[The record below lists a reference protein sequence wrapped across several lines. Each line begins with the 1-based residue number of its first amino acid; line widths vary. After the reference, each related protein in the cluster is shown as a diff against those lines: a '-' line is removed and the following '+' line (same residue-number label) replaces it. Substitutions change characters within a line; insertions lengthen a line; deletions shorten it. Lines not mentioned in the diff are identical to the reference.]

1 MDRIMKRIVILVVS
15 AFFIFIWGCE
25 EQEIGYLDTTHAEYI
40 PDSVVFKAVLDP
52 DNRQDAQKIKFEVPF
67 QSPSM
72 QKVSGSPVVE
82 YQIDRIDCNDGVKDA
97 VNQFGIRGKGIIELP
112 YNHTV
117 PVGRYIFSIRVSN
130 EGHSHVLDSVLTVVV
145 Q

>member
-1 MDRIMKRIVILVVS
+1 MKRITILLVA
-15 AFFIFIWGCE
+15 AFFIFMWGCE
-25 EQEIGYLDTTHAEYI
+25 EQEIGYLDVTNAEYI

-52 DNRQDAQKIKFEVPF
+52 DNRQDAQKIKFEIPF

-72 QKVSGSPVVE
+72 QKVSGSPVVK
-82 YQIDRIDCNDGVKDA
+82 YQIDRIVCNNGAEDA
-97 VNQFGIRGKGIIELP
+97 VSQFSIRGKGIIELP

-117 PVGRYIFSIRVSN
+117 PTGRYVFSIRVSN
-130 EGHSHVLDSVLTVVV
+130 EGHSHVLDSVLTVIV

>member
-1 MDRIMKRIVILVVS
+1 MDRIMRRIVILVVA
-15 AFFIFIWGCE
+15 AFFILIWGCE
-25 EQEIGYLDTTHAEYI
+25 EQEIGYLDTANAEYI

-52 DNRQDAQKIKFEVPF
+52 DNRQDAQKIKFEIPF

-72 QKVSGSPVVE
+72 QKVSGSPVVKYE
-82 YQIDRIDCNDGVKDA
+82 IDRIDCNNGAENA
-97 VNQFGIRGKGIIELP
+97 VSQFSIRGKGIIELP

-117 PVGRYIFSIRVSN
+117 PIGRYVFSINVYN
-130 EGHSHVLDSVLTVVV
+130 EGHRHVLDSVLTVIV

>member
-1 MDRIMKRIVILVVS
+1 MNKVILI
-15 AFFIFIWGCE
+15 AALFILWGCE
-25 EQEIGYLDTTHAEYI
+25 KQEIGYLDTTNAEYI

-72 QKVSGSPVVE
+72 QKVSGSPVVK
-82 YQIDRIDCNDGVKDA
+82 YQIHRIDCNNGA
-97 VNQFGIRGKGIIELP
+97 ENGLSQFSIRGKGIIELP

-117 PVGRYIFSIRVSN
+117 PIGRYVFSIDVYN
-130 EGHSHVLDSVLTVVV
+130 EGHRQVLDSVLTVIV